1 MSQNESMSQKESKE
15 IKRSQVE
22 SKRVKRKQKEAKG
35 GKRRQKESKMRLFKL
50 ISNIVAL
57 LHLKNRSLE

>member
-22 SKRVKRKQKEAKG
+22 SKRVKRKQKESKG
-35 GKRRQKESKMRLFKL
+35 GKRSQKESQMRLFKL

-57 LHLKNRSLE
+57 FHL